1 MHIFVCVFSVA
12 LGNLPL
18 ATSELNASKCEREVC
33 RKWLFTIFGAGNITV
48 VDPSRYC
55 RIPAGL
61 TEPNQKSIGTACCG
75 AYSLLLFRVYCAA
88 KWIAGG
94 NCIPQAAQIK
104 WILAKVSKCLL
115 ISLSFSLYVC
125 VCVCIFFLL
134 ILLFKRYRPIY
145 RRKNE
150 WDNEWKKKKMNGHKW
165 MRDKAHKKD
174 NKCLI
179 TWHEQRAPLP
189 VLW

>member
-115 ISLSFSLYVC
+115 ISLSLFRSMC
-125 VCVCIFFLL
+125 VSACAFFFCWFCYLNDTDQ
-134 ILLFKRYRPIY
+134 FTGERT
-145 RRKNE
+145 NE
-150 WDNEWKKKKMNGHKW
+150 TMNEKKKKWTGTNECEIRHTK
-165 MRDKAHKKD
+165 RIINA
-174 NKCLI
+174 
-179 TWHEQRAPLP
+179 
-189 VLW
+189 